1 MAIGIWMLTGFTRF
15 RMNGRQQNEIL
26 FAFPFMIIGGVLF
39 AFMLDALFTG
49 NWRTWNDS
57 TTRKFGFT
65 YTGWLTGCL
74 LFICIYGRF
83 TTFGS
88 RFLLNFFLPVFALSQ
103 AIGRVGCFL
112 GGCCYGIP
120 CKLGVAYPHG
130 SLPFEIMGACQL
142 FPVQILEAVLLLALF
157 LLCLRKQFHVR
168 GSVYLIGVA
177 IIRSSCEFLRGDERG
192 DLFGIVVVS
201 PQQVMSMLFLIIGL
215 LLAVE
220 NKLVSAVRSNLLAF
234 LRGGRGGA
242 ERIRVFLRWPGRQL
256 LAHRRHNRRTK

>member
-1 MAIGIWMLTGFTRF
+1 MPIRQYLNFLGTQTPWYGICAGVGLLAIGIWMLTGFTRF

-88 RFLLNFFLPVFALSQ
+88 RFLLNFFFT
-103 AIGRVGCFL
+103 RFCFIT
-112 GGCCYGIP
+112 GDRTCRMFFGW
-120 CKLGVAYPHG
+120 
-130 SLPFEIMGACQL
+130 
-142 FPVQILEAVLLLALF
+142 LLLWHPM
-157 LLCLRKQFHVR
+157 Q
-168 GSVYLIGVA
+168 
-177 IIRSSCEFLRGDERG
+177 IRSC
-192 DLFGIVVVS
+192 I
-201 PQQVMSMLFLIIGL
+201 
-215 LLAVE
+215 
-220 NKLVSAVRSNLLAF
+220 SA
-234 LRGGRGGA
+234 
-242 ERIRVFLRWPGRQL
+242 W
-256 LAHRRHNRRTK
+256 